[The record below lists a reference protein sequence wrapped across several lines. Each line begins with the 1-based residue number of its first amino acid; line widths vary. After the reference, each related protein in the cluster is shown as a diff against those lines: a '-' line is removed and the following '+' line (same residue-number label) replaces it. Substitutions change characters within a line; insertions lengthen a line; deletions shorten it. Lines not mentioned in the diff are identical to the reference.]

1 MDPVE
6 RPRNARGNGT
16 RLRHEIVT
24 AAVALMDATPDPAEL
39 TLRSVA
45 RQVGVTAP
53 AIYAHFPDVSA
64 IYDEVV
70 NTSYGNLASRFVTAT
85 GKASTPSE
93 VLYRGCAAYLSFGRK
108 HPARYALMSRRPATK
123 GVRAQAFPLL
133 VAALQRAID
142 EGSSTSTDAA
152 RDAATLWA
160 GVHGLSTI
168 VGRDQPTPWGTE
180 FTIDD
185 ILHNL
190 VRTVAGL
197 RD

>member
-1 MDPVE
+1 MDTGE
-6 RPRNARGNGT
+6 RSRNARGKGA
-16 RLRHEIVT
+16 RLRQEIVT
-24 AAVALMDATPDPAEL
+24 AAIALIDASPDPAEL

-53 AIYAHFPDVSA
+53 AIYAHFADVGA

-70 NTSYGNLASRFVTAT
+70 NASYGDLAAQFARATA
-85 GKASTPSE
+85 KAPTASE
-93 VLYRGCAAYLSFGRK
+93 ILYRGCGAYLKFGRA
-108 HPARYALMSRRPATK
+108 HPARYALMSRRPATG

-133 VAALQRAID
+133 VAALQGAID
-142 EGSSTSTDAA
+142 DGSSASTDAG

-168 VGRDQPTPWGTE
+168 VGRDQPTPWGDE
-180 FTIDD
+180 FTIDE

-190 VRTVAGL
+190 VRSVARL